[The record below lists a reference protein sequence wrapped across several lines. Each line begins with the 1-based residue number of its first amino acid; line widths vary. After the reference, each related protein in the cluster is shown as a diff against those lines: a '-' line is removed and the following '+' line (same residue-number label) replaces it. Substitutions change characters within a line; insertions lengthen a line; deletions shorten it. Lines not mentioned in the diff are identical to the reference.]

1 MWNRVFLLASGFA
14 FGWILVSCLTAPLAQ
29 IKAHLTQLALSLV
42 VGLAVIGFMALSSPQ
57 SGIAGGLVL
66 TLSALVAYAGNARQ
80 IGKAEGLPPLGQVL
94 IHPTV
99 NEDQNL
105 SIGQALIHPTVNED
119 QNLSIDRPERPLAQ
133 DPRIAVV
140 LVLEGEPVEY
150 DGPKPWARRF
160 GELAASGVPVP
171 HWLVRPFS
179 YARIRAAY
187 RAMGGRNPF
196 NDSAARLAKQLE
208 GQLGAG
214 YCVQDAYLA
223 AAPALVDVLVR
234 LAEGGLAR
242 VALVP
247 ISFEGDPQEALRSE
261 VVRSR
266 VREVGAQVV
275 YASPLGTMV
284 WSTGPRA
291 QRLRQLV
298 RSIPLSPPPEP
309 DPRALELLRD
319 EVLASTSSWAMQPS
333 CS

>member
-29 IKAHLTQLALSLV
+29 IKAHLIQLALSLA
-42 VGLAVIGFMALSSPQ
+42 VGLAMIGFMALSSPQ

-80 IGKAEGLPPLGQVL
+80 IGKAEELPPLGQVL

-99 NEDQNL
+99 NEN
-105 SIGQALIHPTVNED
+105 

-160 GELAASGVPVP
+160 GEMAASGVPVP

>member
-1 MWNRVFLLASGFA
+1 
-14 FGWILVSCLTAPLAQ
+14 
-29 IKAHLTQLALSLV
+29 
-42 VGLAVIGFMALSSPQ
+42 
-57 SGIAGGLVL
+57 
-66 TLSALVAYAGNARQ
+66 
-80 IGKAEGLPPLGQVL
+80 
-94 IHPTV
+94 
-99 NEDQNL
+99 
-105 SIGQALIHPTVNED
+105 
-119 QNLSIDRPERPLAQ
+119 
-133 DPRIAVV
+133 
-140 LVLEGEPVEY
+140 
-150 DGPKPWARRF
+150 
-160 GELAASGVPVP
+160 
-171 HWLVRPFS
+171 
-179 YARIRAAY
+179 
-187 RAMGGRNPF
+187 
-196 NDSAARLAKQLE
+196 
-208 GQLGAG
+208 
-214 YCVQDAYLA
+214 
-223 AAPALVDVLVR
+223 
-234 LAEGGLAR
+234 